1 MKYFDPKQDVLDI
14 QLTPYGKFLHSK
26 GKFDPKFFSFSDNDV
41 LYNSI
46 RGGFLETQNQSNNRI
61 ISDTPYT
68 KLIARNDPV
77 KEGATD
83 TIQFENS
90 QKQGNLFDSVNAKIN
105 SLGSIDLGSQNGPSI
120 KIYVLEGDLLS
131 TANYLTSSVT
141 SLTEGKKHHPLNIP
155 QIEMA
160 LTYKSSV
167 VDSVRPENVFNLDNR
182 PGALNKREN
191 YEDPTLLSSDI
202 SSRVFSDNG
211 KIVIL
216 PQSLMLVIE
225 EENTNNSINNFELE
239 IYEIMD
245 AISPDTGNY
254 ELRKL
259 RFGKSTEE
267 FELKNN
273 VLIEREELDLIE
285 QKISEIITRI
295 SRTDAVDP
303 AENSPEN
310 NLFDPA
316 ELKLRQQASYYFEI
330 GSDYEGTID
339 TNRLCQHLRL
349 LKARGFA
356 LDLPYDCPDLG
367 SLDVVKS
374 DIYASEIISPEK
386 C

>member
-1 MKYFDPKQDVLDI
+1 MKYFDSKQDVLDI

-41 LYNSI
+41 LYNSV
-46 RGGFLETQNQSNNRI
+46 RGGFIETQNQTNNRI
-61 ISDTPYT
+61 INETPYT
-68 KLIARNDPV
+68 RLIARNDPV
-77 KEGATD
+77 KQGSTD
-83 TIQFENS
+83 TTQFENS
-90 QKQGNLFDSVNAKIN
+90 QKQGNLFDSLNAKIN
-105 SLGSIDLGSQNGPSI
+105 SLGNVNLGSQIGPSL

-131 TANYLTSSVT
+131 TANFLTSSVV
-141 SLTEGKKHHPLNIP
+141 SLQENKKHHPLNIP
-155 QIEMA
+155 QLEMA

-167 VDSVRPENVFNLDNR
+167 VDSNKPENVFNLDNR
-182 PGALNKREN
+182 PGAINRREA
-191 YEDPTLLSSDI
+191 YEDPAQLSTDI
-202 SSRVFSDNG
+202 SSKVFSDNG

-216 PQSLMLVIE
+216 PQTLMIVIE
-225 EENTNNSINNFELE
+225 EENTNNSIDNFELE

-245 AISPDTGNY
+245 AVSQDTGNY

-259 RFGKSTEE
+259 RFEKSLEE

-273 VLIEREELDLIE
+273 VLIEREEKEKLEEKLSELIV
-285 QKISEIITRI
+285 RI

-303 AENSPEN
+303 AENSPEDN
-310 NLFDPA
+310 KISL
-316 ELKLRQQASYYFEI
+316 EEIRLQQQASYYFEI
-330 GSDYEGTID
+330 GSDYEGTVD
-339 TNRLCQHLRL
+339 TNRLCQYIRL

-367 SLDVVKS
+367 SLNVVKS

>member
-1 MKYFDPKQDVLDI
+1 MKYFDSKQDVLDI

-41 LYNSI
+41 LYNSV
-46 RGGFLETQNQSNNRI
+46 RGGFLETQNQTNGRI
-61 ISDTPYT
+61 INDTPYT

-83 TIQFENS
+83 TTQFENS
-90 QKQGNLFDSVNAKIN
+90 QKQANLFDSVNAKVN
-105 SLGSIDLGSQNGPSI
+105 SLGSIDLGSQNGPSL
-120 KIYVLEGDLLS
+120 KIYVLEGELLS
-131 TANYLTSSVT
+131 TANFLTSSIT
-141 SLTEGKKHHPLNIP
+141 SLSEGKKHHPLNIP

-167 VDSVRPENVFNLDNR
+167 VDSSKPENIFNLDNR
-182 PGALNKREN
+182 PGALNKRQN
-191 YEDPTLLSSDI
+191 YEDPTSFNSDI
-202 SSRVFSDNG
+202 SSRTFSDNG
-211 KIVIL
+211 RIVIL

-225 EENTNNSINNFELE
+225 EENTNNSIDNFELE
-239 IYEIMD
+239 VYEIMD
-245 AISPDTGNY
+245 ATSPDTGNY

-259 RFGKSTEE
+259 RFEKSSEE

-273 VLIEREELDLIE
+273 VLIEQEELGLIE
-285 QKISEIITRI
+285 QKISEIITSI

-303 AENSPEN
+303 AEHSPEN

-316 ELKLRQQASYYFEI
+316 EIKLRQQASYYFEI

-356 LDLPYDCPDLG
+356 LDLPYDCPDL
-367 SLDVVKS
+367 SSMNVTKS

>member
-105 SLGSIDLGSQNGPSI
+105 SLGSIDLGSQNGPSV

-225 EENTNNSINNFELE
+225 EENTNNSIDNFELE

-259 RFGKSTEE
+259 RFEKSTEE

>member
-225 EENTNNSINNFELE
+225 EENTNNSIDNFELE

-259 RFGKSTEE
+259 RFEKSTEE

>member
-105 SLGSIDLGSQNGPSI
+105 SLGSIDLGSQNGPSV

-191 YEDPTLLSSDI
+191 YEDPTLLNSDI

-225 EENTNNSINNFELE
+225 EENTNNSIDNFELE

-259 RFGKSTEE
+259 RFEKSTEE